1 VRLIVLQSIKAIT
14 DGVENRE
21 QQEQTQIP
29 FGNDN
34 QKTEKS
40 SYIHLLTCF
49 DAHFLFLETYLW
61 RVVILN
67 AGKDPCIRRTS

>member
-1 VRLIVLQSIKAIT
+1 MRLIVLQSIKAIT

-29 FGNDN
+29 FGNDT
-34 QKTEKS
+34 QKTEES
-40 SYIHLLTCF
+40 FYIHLLTCCE
-49 DAHFLFLETYLW
+49 AHFLFLETCLW

-67 AGKDPCIRRTS
+67 AVKDPCIRRTS